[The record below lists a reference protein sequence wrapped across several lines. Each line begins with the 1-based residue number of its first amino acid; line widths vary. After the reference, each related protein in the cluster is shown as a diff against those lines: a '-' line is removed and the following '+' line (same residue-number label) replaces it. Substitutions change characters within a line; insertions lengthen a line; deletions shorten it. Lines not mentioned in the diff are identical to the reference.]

1 MLQKM
6 HSFSLEKQVKI
17 VIPSMTLHN
26 FIRINDVIYMEL
38 RSYYD
43 DQRLF
48 PPNEEG
54 SRVEQLVEED
64 YSYYVRRR
72 T

>member
-1 MLQKM
+1 M

-26 FIRINDVIYMEL
+26 FIRINDVIHMEL

-48 PPNEEG
+48 PPNE
-54 SRVEQLVEED
+54 
-64 YSYYVRRR
+64 
-72 T
+72 